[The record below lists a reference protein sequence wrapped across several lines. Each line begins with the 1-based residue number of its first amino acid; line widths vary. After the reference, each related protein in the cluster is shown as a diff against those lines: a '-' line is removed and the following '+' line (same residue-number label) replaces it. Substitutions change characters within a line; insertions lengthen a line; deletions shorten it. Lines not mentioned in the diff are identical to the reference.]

1 VSVTSPVRIALLTL
15 ALALFAS
22 MAVAPTTA
30 SAQPTGPA
38 FPVWDT
44 WEWADAST
52 ATIHPGVQTRVEGG
66 QCTSNFVF
74 VQVEAID
81 GVEYLTDVLL
91 GYAGHCA
98 ASTTNAD
105 ECTDVAYPVGHPVEV
120 QGADTIASVAYNASL
135 TMRRIGETDTATCM
149 NNDFGLVR
157 IARADWDDVNPS
169 VPVFGGPV
177 ALERG
182 GTDAGELVYSWGNS
196 SLRFGIEQTSP
207 KRGLSLGT
215 GNEGWNHDVF
225 TVTPGIPGDSGSGYM
240 DADGN
245 ALGVVSTVEVAPF
258 PASNN
263 VTDLALSMDYVI
275 ANEPG
280 LANLRLV
287 PGTEPFDDGA
297 IL

>member
-1 VSVTSPVRIALLTL
+1 MSLTRPVRAMLLALGLALLASL
-15 ALALFAS
+15 A
-22 MAVAPTTA
+22 VTPTA
-30 SAQPTGPA
+30 AEAQVT
-38 FPVWDT
+38 FPRWDG
-44 WEWADAST
+44 WAWADADT
-52 ATIHPGVQTRVEGG
+52 ASIHPGVQTRVEGG

-98 ASTTNAD
+98 AETGNAD
-105 ECTDVAYPVGHPVEV
+105 ECTDIAYPVGHPVEV
-120 QGADTIASVAYNASL
+120 QGATTTASVAYNASL

-157 IARADWDDVNPS
+157 IARADWTNVNPS

-177 ALERG
+177 ALARG
-182 GTDAGELVYSWGNS
+182 GTAVAEPVYSWGNS

-215 GNEGWNHDVF
+215 DNEGWNHNVF
-225 TVTPGIPGDSGSGYM
+225 TVTPGIPGDSGSGYL

-245 ALGVVSTVEVAPF
+245 ALAVVSTVEAAPF

-297 IL
+297 ILR